1 MKFFVKCH
9 EPNKFQRA
17 LEAVTYP
24 VNYCEV
30 SCKLLHD
37 LYPDWK
43 MDLLQSTL

>member
-1 MKFFVKCH
+1 MPCK
-9 EPNKFQRA
+9 
-17 LEAVTYP
+17 LLY
-24 VNYCEV
+24 EV